1 MSGGAIVRLMAI
13 CARGFEGA
21 NGEELPPTELS
32 ISRSALMDA
41 QYAAKVEYDRMRAE
55 LSAAQE
61 MREVLRE
68 LEWTQHRCPLCDG
81 WEQTPEDRERGT
93 GGHSPDCR
101 LARLIGEAR

>member
-1 MSGGAIVRLMAI
+1 MSDGAIVRLMAI

-32 ISRSALMDA
+32 VSRSVLMDA

-68 LEWTQHRCPLCDG
+68 LEWSGIINDYDYCPVCNGGYQDHR
-81 WEQTPEDRERGT
+81 
-93 GGHSPDCR
+93 PDCR
-101 LARLIGEAR
+101 LARLIGGDSP